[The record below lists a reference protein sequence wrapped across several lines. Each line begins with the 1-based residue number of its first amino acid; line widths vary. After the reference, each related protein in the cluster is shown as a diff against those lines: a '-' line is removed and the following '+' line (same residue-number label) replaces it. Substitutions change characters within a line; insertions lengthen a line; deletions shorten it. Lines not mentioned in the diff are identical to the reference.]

1 MIKRSQMSMYINNEL
16 FGKVSDFD
24 LASQPDYCV
33 ESLLKKSGDQV
44 VLIKSRAIGKTVPI
58 CNLSGESIMKL
69 MIQNEK
75 WQLLNGLLISNSHR
89 KHKDV

>member
-1 MIKRSQMSMYINNEL
+1 MSMYINNEL
-16 FGKVSDFD
+16 FGKVTDFD

-58 CNLSGESIMKL
+58 CNLSGESIKKL
-69 MIQNEK
+69 MIQNK
-75 WQLLNGLLISNSHR
+75 NRQLLPGPIISTL
-89 KHKDV
+89 